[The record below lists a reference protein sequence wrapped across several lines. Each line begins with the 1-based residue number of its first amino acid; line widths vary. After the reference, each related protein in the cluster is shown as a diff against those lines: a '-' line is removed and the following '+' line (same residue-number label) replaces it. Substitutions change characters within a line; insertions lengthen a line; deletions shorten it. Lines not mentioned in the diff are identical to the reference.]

1 MKTIRLIELFAG
13 YGSQALA
20 LKRLGLPFEY
30 YRVVEFDKY
39 AIKSYN
45 AIHNTD
51 FNVTDIR
58 DVKGG
63 DLGTF
68 EDPNYTYLL
77 TYSFPCTDLSLAG
90 NMQGMKKGSGTR
102 SGLLWEV
109 ERLLREINEAENL
122 RLPQV
127 LLMENVPQVHSEQNI
142 KDFGEWI
149 TFLDSLGYI
158 SKWQDLNAKDY
169 GVAQNRERCFM
180 VSYLDKSLK
189 FAFPSPVKLE
199 KAAKDYLEDIV
210 DEKYF
215 IKTEKAEELIDKLI
229 LESEPDK
236 ELIKVKA
243 NTSEGF
249 YELEPDGVVDLS
261 YPDSKNRRGRVQT
274 RGRVCPTITSSGDIN
289 KIEREVVE
297 RSTTN
302 PRAKTVSNCLKAG
315 QRGID
320 KRDNKETGVLEKVIV
335 EERTD
340 EGLRTF
346 ANAPQSAL
354 RTTDSCGDKR
364 AIEAKCIQVGD
375 IQTGSFES
383 SNRVYSIEGLAP
395 TIDTCTGGNRQ
406 TKILV
411 NYRIRKLTPLEC
423 LRLMDVDDE
432 DAYKMLAVNS
442 ETQVY
447 KQAGNSIVV
456 AVMVAI
462 FKNLFLGGSEKEKTQ
477 IDIFDILE

>member
-1 MKTIRLIELFAG
+1 
-13 YGSQALA
+13 
-20 LKRLGLPFEY
+20 
-30 YRVVEFDKY
+30 
-39 AIKSYN
+39 
-45 AIHNTD
+45 
-51 FNVTDIR
+51 
-58 DVKGG
+58 
-63 DLGTF
+63 
-68 EDPNYTYLL
+68 
-77 TYSFPCTDLSLAG
+77 
-90 NMQGMKKGSGTR
+90 
-102 SGLLWEV
+102 
-109 ERLLREINEAENL
+109 
-122 RLPQV
+122 
-127 LLMENVPQVHSEQNI
+127 MENVPQVHSEQNI

-189 FAFPSPVKLE
+189 FAFPSPIKLT

-215 IKTEKAEELIDKLI
+215 IKTEKAEELINKLI

-236 ELIKVKA
+236 EIIKVKA
-243 NTSEGF
+243 NTNEGF

-274 RGRVCPTITSSGDIN
+274 RPRVCPTITSSGDIS

-302 PRAKTVSNCLKAG
+302 PRAKTVSNCLRAG

-364 AIEAKCIQVGD
+364 AIEAKCIQVGE
-375 IQTGSFES
+375 ISNNGFES
-383 SNRVYSIEGLAP
+383 RNRVYSVEGCFTTLQTSKDFNTWIVIE
-395 TIDTCTGGNRQ
+395 
-406 TKILV
+406 
-411 NYRIRKLTPLEC
+411 YRIRKLTPLEC

-462 FKNLFLGGSEKEKTQ
+462 FKNLFLGGSEKEQTQ